1 MHGIP
6 EELRQSLAEG
16 MKHPQI
22 KALFSMSNDEL
33 NTAMDSQANLLVEK
47 SEVTPRV
54 ALAYLVVAPLMVENE
69 AISRFVVDSDNSS
82 LRAILPEVT
91 DAEEA
96 LMLATREYQLTEQE
110 LKQLYRLLKPL
121 DPTLAA

>member
-22 KALFSMSNDEL
+22 KALFSMSSDEL

-47 SEVTPRV
+47 SKVTPRV
-54 ALAYLVVAPLMVENE
+54 ALAYLAFAPLMVENE
-69 AISRFVVDSDNSS
+69 AISRFVVDSGNSS
-82 LRAILPEVT
+82 LRMILPEVVSVQ
-91 DAEEA
+91 EA
-96 LMLATREYQLTEQE
+96 LNLATREYRLTEQE
-110 LKQLYRLLKPL
+110 ARQLYRLLVPL
-121 DPTLAA
+121 TPK

>member
-91 DAEEA
+91 DVKEA

-110 LKQLYRLLKPL
+110 LKQLYRLLRPL